1 MSTQPARSQG
11 RVVPANLPQAAIV
24 VAGFAVLLYLIEL
37 LDVILPADLD
47 QNGIVP
53 RSLGGLDGILW
64 APLLH
69 ADWGHLIGNTIPLL
83 VFAFLAMANGLAQW
97 AAVTATI
104 WVVSGVGVWLSGN
117 SDTVTV
123 GASGL
128 CFGWLAFLLVRGI
141 FNRSLLQLGVA
152 ALLFLYWGSMLFGV
166 LPGDPHIS
174 WQGHLF
180 GAVGGILAAW
190 LAAVATK
197 STAAEKPAP
206 GTFTV

>member
-1 MSTQPARSQG
+1 MSTQPARTHG
-11 RVVPANLPQAAIV
+11 RIVPANLAQAAIV

-53 RSLGGLDGILW
+53 RTLGGLDGILW

-83 VFAFLAMANGLAQW
+83 AFAFLAMANGLAQW
-97 AAVTATI
+97 AVVTGTI
-104 WVVSGVGVWLSGN
+104 WIVSGVGVWLAGN

-128 CFGWLAFLLVRGI
+128 CFGWLLFLLVRGI

-180 GAVGGILAAW
+180 GALGGVLAAW
-190 LAAVATK
+190 LAAKATK
-197 STAAEKPAP
+197 SAAAEKPAP